1 MKRTGPLA
9 IVLSLFIIATLACG
23 TSAPAMPD
31 PATPDVQ
38 ATVDAAV
45 AATAAVTPTPNVQA
59 TVDAAVAATAA
70 AGANAEA
77 TVVAAVQATTAA
89 APTPTS
95 SAEYVAMTEEE
106 LAALIDEAV
115 AEATAATQA
124 SVTATTQAVS
134 DDTVTQEEVY
144 AVEPYVVYADETIA
158 YAEELI
164 YAYYDL
170 YGELALETIYLLQAV
185 EEDLAAMADS
195 TAAIAASLEEINSSL
210 EAGLVLAE
218 ETISQLET
226 AAQTALTYSLEAQEQ
241 HQAWAQSAQTQ
252 FEDRVAA
259 ALAVQP
265 SQIPADL
272 PSTLL
277 SAFEYVDTVRSAVGD
292 SLVSDLELETIAQ
305 IGANAGAGFQAHGGP
320 QLQQL
325 SGSIETITGQLARGE
340 VSQAGASLG
349 DFETALGARPSDT
362 SRPSISAPSLPSAP
376 SIPSKPSLP
385 SAPSAPSLPARR

>member
-1 MKRTGPLA
+1 MKRTRLLV
-9 IVLSLFIIATLACG
+9 IVLSSFIIVTVACS
-23 TSAPAMPD
+23 TSA

-45 AATAAVTPTPNVQA
+45 AATAAVTPTPDVQA

-70 AGANAEA
+70 AEANAEA
-77 TVVAAVQATTAA
+77 TVVAAAQATAAA
-89 APTPTS
+89 APTPTP

-124 SVTATTQAVS
+124 CVTATNQAVS
-134 DDTVTQEEVY
+134 DDAVTQQEVY

-170 YGELALETIYLLQAV
+170 YGELAMETIYLLQAI
-185 EEDLAAMADS
+185 EEDLSAMADS
-195 TAAIAASLEEINSSL
+195 TAAIAASLEEINSTL

-226 AAQTALTYSLEAQEQ
+226 AAQTALTYALEAQEQ
-241 HQAWAQSAQTQ
+241 HQAWVQSAQTK

-259 ALAVQP
+259 ALTIQP
-265 SQIPADL
+265 NHVPADL

-292 SLVSDLELETIAQ
+292 SLVSDSELETIAQ

-325 SGSIETITGQLARGE
+325 SGSIESITGQLARGE
-340 VSQAGASLG
+340 VSQASASLG
-349 DFETALGARPSDT
+349 DFEAALGARPSGA
-362 SRPSISAPSLPSAP
+362 SRPSVSA
-376 SIPSKPSLP
+376 PSLP
-385 SAPSAPSLPARR
+385 SAPSAPSLPVRR